1 VGDAVT
7 VATWDVPKVITD
19 GAIKTYDLSGLA
31 ADKMYL
37 FEIKA
42 VKDAAESVWVGVYAK
57 TKTAEVVVTPPEV
70 PDDLHSTD
78 KTDNAVTLAWDTVAN
93 ATDYEVQYR
102 KFSDTEWTSVS
113 ASGTETTISGLS
125 TNTEYE
131 FKVRAVNDAGESDWS
146 ATVSITTDKTKHVID
161 FEFLADFL
169 GSDKAFPNNL
179 AANGASAYIYPDWLT
194 FEDAPQYGDE
204 VKQYFVVGIGFTYNM
219 SYDEDWDYYSWYG
232 FGLSTSMDT
241 TYAGYMNEM
250 SSVTGFGYDHSSVY
264 GIAYWAD
271 WNEMSLVMQLP
282 EGALIDS
289 MMITNTVYSWGS
301 MELGDDFTSP
311 LGEDEYHTLVVV
323 GLDADG
329 TLGEVR
335 FDMGIDG
342 VVVSEWVKLDLS
354 SLAGASQLQFSF
366 DSNVTSYDF
375 LDYPT
380 YFAFD
385 DIVYYA

>member
-1 VGDAVT
+1 
-7 VATWDVPKVITD
+7 
-19 GAIKTYDLSGLA
+19 
-31 ADKMYL
+31 
-37 FEIKA
+37 
-42 VKDAAESVWVGVYAK
+42 
-57 TKTAEVVVTPPEV
+57 
-70 PDDLHSTD
+70 
-78 KTDNAVTLAWDTVAN
+78 
-93 ATDYEVQYR
+93 
-102 KFSDTEWTSVS
+102 
-113 ASGTETTISGLS
+113 
-125 TNTEYE
+125 
-131 FKVRAVNDAGESDWS
+131 
-146 ATVSITTDKTKHVID
+146 
-161 FEFLADFL
+161 
-169 GSDKAFPNNL
+169 
-179 AANGASAYIYPDWLT
+179 
-194 FEDAPQYGDE
+194 
-204 VKQYFVVGIGFTYNM
+204 
-219 SYDEDWDYYSWYG
+219 
-232 FGLSTSMDT
+232 
-241 TYAGYMNEM
+241 
-250 SSVTGFGYDHSSVY
+250 
-264 GIAYWAD
+264 
-271 WNEMSLVMQLP
+271 MQLP

-311 LGEDEYHTLVVV
+311 LGEDGYHTLVVV